1 MKRYLVTGGAG
12 LVGSHIVDLLVE
24 DDDAHVIVLDNLTRG
39 RIANLDR
46 ANASGRLEIVEG
58 DIRDG
63 AVLRNVMESV
73 DIVFH
78 QAAIRITQCAEDPR
92 LAMEVLAGGTF
103 EVLEAAVHSGVRKIV
118 AASSASMYGMAEEFP
133 TDERHHPYDNDTI
146 YGAAKLFN
154 EGLLRSFHAMHGLD
168 SVALRY
174 FNVYGPRMDVH
185 GVYTEVLI
193 RWIERIDAGMPPMIF
208 GDGSQTLDL
217 VFVEDVARANI
228 LAAKV
233 DAPASV
239 FNIGS
244 GVETSLHQ
252 LAESLLTVMGSDLEV
267 EHGPARKVNAVS
279 RRLADVSSANRE
291 LGFTAQVGLD
301 EGLTRLVEWYRTQR
315 VASENA

>member
-24 DDDAHVIVLDNLTRG
+24 DRDAHVIVLDNLTRG

-46 ANASGRLEIVEG
+46 AKSSGRLEIVEG

-73 DIVFH
+73 DVVFH

-92 LAMEVLAGGTF
+92 LAMEVLASGTF
-103 EVLEAAVHSGVRKIV
+103 EVLDAAVHSGVRKIV

-174 FNVYGPRMDVH
+174 FNVYGPRMDVR

-193 RWIERIDAGMPPMIF
+193 RWIERIDAGLAPVVF

-217 VFVEDVARANI
+217 VFVEDVARANL
-228 LAAKV
+228 LAAKAN
-233 DAPASV
+233 APARV

-252 LAESLLTVMGSDLEV
+252 LAESLLRVMGSDLEV
-267 EHGPARKVNAVS
+267 EHGPARKVNAVG
-279 RRLADVSSANRE
+279 RRLADVSNANRE
-291 LGFTAQVGLD
+291 LGFKALVGLD
-301 EGLTRLVEWYRTQR
+301 EGLTRLVEWCRAQR